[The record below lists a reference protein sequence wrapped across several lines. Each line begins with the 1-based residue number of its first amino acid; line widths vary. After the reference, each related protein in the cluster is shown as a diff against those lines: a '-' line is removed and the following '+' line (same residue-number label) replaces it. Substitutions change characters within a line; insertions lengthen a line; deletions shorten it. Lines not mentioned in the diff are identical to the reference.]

1 MDVSGDAPRPA
12 FIGLGSN
19 IAPGSHLAP
28 AVERLRTLG
37 TLLAVSQ
44 LYRNPAVGPR
54 PQPDFVNGA
63 VLLRTRL
70 DIAGLRAGLRAIEAA
85 LGRVRGADRFAPRCI
100 DLDLC
105 LLGDARVRGPGW
117 RLPDPDIER
126 RAHLAVCLAELAP
139 DFVHPDSG
147 RRLARIAAAL
157 WPGARLQPCPALRP
171 AAWPPGPV
179 RL

>member
-1 MDVSGDAPRPA
+1 MPASGEPERAA

-19 IAPGSHLAP
+19 IAPGRHLAP
-28 AVERLRTLG
+28 AVERLRGLG
-37 TLLAVSQ
+37 SLLAVSQ

-63 VLLRTRL
+63 ALLRTRL

-85 LGRVRGADRFAPRCI
+85 LGRVRGTDRFAPRCI

-105 LLGDARVRGPGW
+105 LLGDARAHGPGW

-126 RAHLAVCLAELAP
+126 RAHLALCLAELAP

-147 RRLARIAAAL
+147 RRLEQIAAKL
-157 WPGARLQPCPALRP
+157 RPGARLQPCPALRP
-171 AAWPPGPV
+171 AIWPQGPV
-179 RL
+179 RP